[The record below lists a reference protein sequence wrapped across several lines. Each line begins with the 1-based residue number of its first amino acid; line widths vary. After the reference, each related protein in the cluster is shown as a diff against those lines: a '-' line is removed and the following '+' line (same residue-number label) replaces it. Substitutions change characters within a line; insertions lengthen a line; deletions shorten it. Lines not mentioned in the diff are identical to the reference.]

1 MYVTSLILS
10 LSHFLSLISQS
21 TGTSAK
27 VKYLFYKQVPGMD
40 TSSYLYS
47 KALDT
52 TKSGQDEI
60 AAKKFKANHPS
71 EDYSKIGKEATLA
84 FNTSADRIAGT
95 LFHLYLF
102 SSLLLTTNS

>member
-1 MYVTSLILS
+1 
-10 LSHFLSLISQS
+10 
-21 TGTSAK
+21 
-27 VKYLFYKQVPGMD
+27 MD

-95 LFHLYLF
+95 FSHLNHF
-102 SSLLLTTNS
+102 SSLFLTVDS